1 MNGEQTAGKSWG
13 RFKVSEDKGC
23 GERHINKQIPPYLL
37 SHPLC
42 PSPCRYSEVTIDT
55 ILFWSFLTI
64 RLKLFLATL
73 SLTSKT
79 GTWLPS
85 SKSSLILFENWNT
98 SPIPTRGKLAGA
110 SARGRGV
117 QMPKG
122 EKIFWSGRWHYIKG
136 LILSVILVASR
147 KVFGLWQKFSESCGV
162 SNMYLSIH
170 RFQPSGSL
178 QEGRDS
184 NSFGWESH
192 VKLRV
197 MCL

>member
-1 MNGEQTAGKSWG
+1 MCQIVFLAFSNEYSDAEICSIYIQLVTMNGEQTAGKSWG

-122 EKIFWSGRWHYIKG
+122 EKN
-136 LILSVILVASR
+136 ILVRQVALHQGAYPFRDFGRFKKSFR
-147 KVFGLWQKFSESCGV
+147 LVTEVFGVL
-162 SNMYLSIH
+162 
-170 RFQPSGSL
+170 
-178 QEGRDS
+178 
-184 NSFGWESH
+184 
-192 VKLRV
+192 
-197 MCL
+197 